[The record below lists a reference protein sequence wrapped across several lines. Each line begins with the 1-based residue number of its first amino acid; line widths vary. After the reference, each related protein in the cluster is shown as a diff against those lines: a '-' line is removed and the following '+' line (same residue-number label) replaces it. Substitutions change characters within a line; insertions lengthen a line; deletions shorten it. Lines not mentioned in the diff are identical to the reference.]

1 MPFEP
6 KTWKVPEIADEKIEK
21 LYESALKES
30 SKRMHRKSAI
40 KKVGLAM
47 LLILIVTT
55 IFLTRNRNDELEIVS
70 KMLKEESLELK
81 EMTYLADAKMDGINI
96 REDSHEN
103 TF

>member
-6 KTWKVPEIADEKIEK
+6 KTWKTPEIPDEKIEK

-30 SKRMHRKSAI
+30 SKRMHRKSII
-40 KKVGLAM
+40 KKTGSVM
-47 LLILIVTT
+47 FLILIVTT
-55 IFLTRNRNDELEIVS
+55 IFLARSRNDELEIIS

-81 EMTYLADAKMDGINI
+81 EMAYLADAKIDSINI
-96 REDSHEN
+96 REDSHED